1 MKQDLAPIVLFV
13 YNRPYHTQKT
23 LEALQK
29 NELAPESEL
38 FIYSDAPKN
47 DGAKENVEKVRR
59 YIKTISGFKKI
70 TVVERDT
77 NWGLANSIIDGA
89 TKILN
94 EYGRIIV
101 LEDDLV
107 TSPYFLNFMN
117 LSLETY
123 ECRDDIFSVT
133 GFSFSSSFMQFPKNY
148 TDDVYL
154 NYRPMSWSWG
164 TWKNRWDA
172 VDWKIKDYT
181 AFISDKAKIK
191 TFHKG
196 GTDLTRMLQMQME
209 GKLDSWYIR
218 WSYNALLNHKLT
230 IYPTLSYVN
239 NIGHDNSGVH
249 CGLDKNNIY
258 SHRELNVSQKCN
270 MEKNLMI
277 NPTIV
282 RHFNKAFNIKLK
294 SRIKLAIKKL
304 LALS

>member
-1 MKQDLAPIVLFV
+1 MKQDFAPIVLFV

-29 NELAPESEL
+29 NSLASESEL

-47 DGAKENVEKVRR
+47 DGAKENVEQVRR
-59 YIKTISGFKKI
+59 YIKTVSGFKKI
-70 TVVERDT
+70 TIVERDT

-107 TSPYFLNFMN
+107 TSPFFLNFMN
-117 LSLETY
+117 SALETY
-123 ECRDDIFSVT
+123 QSRDDIFSVT
-133 GFSFSSSFMQFPKNY
+133 GFSFSSSFMRFPKHYNH
-148 TDDVYL
+148 DVYL

-164 TWKNRWDA
+164 TWKSRWESI
-172 VDWKIKDYT
+172 DWNVKDY
-181 AFISDKAKIK
+181 AEFISDKTKIK

-196 GTDLTRMLQMQME
+196 GTDLTRMLQMQMD

-218 WSYNALLNHKLT
+218 WSYNALLNDKLT
-230 IYPTLSYVN
+230 VYPTLSYVN

-258 SHRELNVSQKCN
+258 SHKELNVSEKCR
-270 MEKNLMI
+270 MEKNLTI
-277 NPTIV
+277 NSTIV

-294 SRIKLAIKKL
+294 SKIKLAIKKL